1 MQARILGAIDVGS
14 NSIRLMVARV
24 ADHRAKVL
32 ATRRIT
38 TRMILGVENGF
49 LTGEAIERNAQAIA
63 SMVEEARAKGVE
75 EVLAFGT
82 SAMRDAKNRDALI
95 ERTREVCGVT
105 IQVLSG
111 EEEAQMAYGGCAP
124 EGECGVID
132 IGGGSSEVLCGR
144 DGQVR
149 FAASAQIGAVRLMNR
164 LTGDDSDP
172 VRLIKAA
179 REVVRPVAAPAR
191 SLGERRWLGVGGTIT
206 TLAAMTWGVS
216 KYTSDAIE
224 NCPITREGARTWLDR
239 LCSLSIEQRKAIE
252 GLPAHRADVI
262 TFGAAILCA
271 VMDEVGA
278 QVVYATDHDNLE
290 GFLTRHVG

>member
-24 ADHRAKVL
+24 ADHKVEVL

-38 TRMILGVENGF
+38 TRMILGVVDGY

-63 SMVEEARAKGVE
+63 SLAGEAREKGAE

-82 SAMRDAKNRDALI
+82 SAMRDAKNRGALI
-95 ERTREVCGVT
+95 ERTRE
-105 IQVLSG
+105 
-111 EEEAQMAYGGCAP
+111 M
-124 EGECGVID
+124 CGVID

-149 FAASAQIGAVRLMNR
+149 FAASAQMGAVRLMNR
-164 LTGDDSDP
+164 LAGDDSDP
-172 VRLIKAA
+172 VRLIEAA
-179 REVVRPVAAPAR
+179 REVVHPVVAPAK

-216 KYTSDAIE
+216 KYTPDAIE
-224 NCPITREGARTWLDR
+224 NCPITREGARAWLDR
-239 LCSLSIEQRKAIE
+239 LCSLTVEQRKDIK

-262 TFGAAILCA
+262 AFGAAILCA

-290 GFLTRHVG
+290 GMLSQAG